1 MEQNKHVVYILQCR
15 DGSLYT
21 GYTNNLQKRLE
32 AHNAGR
38 GAKYTK
44 GRGPVRLVYHQRFP
58 TKREAMREEY
68 RIKQLSRSHKQRLM
82 KEAYDDDPAV
92 QLSSY

>member
-21 GYTNNLQKRLE
+21 GYTNNLRKRLE

-44 GRGPVRLVYHQRFP
+44 GRGPVRLVYLQRLS
-58 TKREAMREEY
+58 TKAEALREEY
-68 RIKQLSRSHKQRLM
+68 RIKQLPRSHKQRLM
-82 KEAYDDDPAV
+82 KEAHDDPAV

>member
-1 MEQNKHVVYILQCR
+1 MEQNKHVVYMLQCR

-21 GYTNNLQKRLE
+21 GYTNNLRKRLE

-44 GRGPVRLVYHQRFP
+44 GRGPVQLVYLRRFT
-58 TKREAMREEY
+58 TKTEAMQEEY
-68 RIKQLSRSHKQRLM
+68 RLKKLPRSQKQRLI
-82 KEAYDDDPAV
+82 KEAHDDPAV
-92 QLSSY
+92 QLSSF

>member
-1 MEQNKHVVYILQCR
+1 MEQNKHVVYMLQCR

-21 GYTNNLQKRLE
+21 GYTNNLRKRLE

-44 GRGPVRLVYHQRFP
+44 GRGPVQLVYLRRFT
-58 TKREAMREEY
+58 TKTEAMQEEY
-68 RIKQLSRSHKQRLM
+68 RLKKLPRSQKQRLI
-82 KEAYDDDPAV
+82 KEAHG
-92 QLSSY
+92 